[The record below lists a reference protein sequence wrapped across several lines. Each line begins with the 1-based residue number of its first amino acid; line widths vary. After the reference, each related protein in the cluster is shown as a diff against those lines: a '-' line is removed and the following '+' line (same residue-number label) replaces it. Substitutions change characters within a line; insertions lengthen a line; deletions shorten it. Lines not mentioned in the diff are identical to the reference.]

1 MSSAE
6 ASEYYRDFFNR
17 GTLELT
23 FKVLRH
29 KYPALALRVQNII
42 VATYP
47 RGDYHTGVSVLE
59 LPLDAAGAAKIVQ
72 ALSALS
78 DQLATSPSRTSN
90 SSTTPAS
97 IRPSGA
103 HNPTRRAASG
113 ARASGQDNHSHD
125 EQQRGDLTMI
135 RSLLLDWLMF
145 ARARC
150 YEQAG
155 V

>member
-23 FKVLRH
+23 FKVLRR

-42 VATYP
+42 VTTYP
-47 RGDYHTGVSVLE
+47 RGDYHTGVSVME

-78 DQLATSPSRTSN
+78 DQMATSSQP
-90 SSTTPAS
+90 
-97 IRPSGA
+97 
-103 HNPTRRAASG
+103 
-113 ARASGQDNHSHD
+113 
-125 EQQRGDLTMI
+125 QRGDLTMI

>member
-29 KYPALALRVQNII
+29 KYPTLALCVQNIT
-42 VATYP
+42 VATFP
-47 RGDYHTGVSVLE
+47 RGDYQTGIGQTGISMME
-59 LPLDAAGAAKIVQ
+59 LPLDAAGAAKIVH

-78 DQLATSPSRTSN
+78 DQLATSHDAPN
-90 SSTTPAS
+90 ASS
-97 IRPSGA
+97 
-103 HNPTRRAASG
+103 
-113 ARASGQDNHSHD
+113 
-125 EQQRGDLTMI
+125 QRGDLTMI

>member
-1 MSSAE
+1 MPSAE

-23 FKVLRH
+23 FKVLRP

-42 VATYP
+42 VTTYP
-47 RGDYHTGVSVLE
+47 RGDYHTGISMME
-59 LPLDAAGAAKIVQ
+59 LPLDAAAAARIVQ

-78 DQLATSPSRTSN
+78 DQLATS
-90 SSTTPAS
+90 
-97 IRPSGA
+97 SG
-103 HNPTRRAASG
+103 
-113 ARASGQDNHSHD
+113 HD
-125 EQQRGDLTMI
+125 LHHDRHDPHHGYDPRNAQAQRCDLTMI

>member
-6 ASEYYRDFFNR
+6 ASEYYGDFFNR

-59 LPLDAAGAAKIVQ
+59 LPLDAAGAARIVQ
-72 ALSALS
+72 ALSQLS
-78 DQLATSPSRTSN
+78 DQLATSS
-90 SSTTPAS
+90 
-97 IRPSGA
+97 
-103 HNPTRRAASG
+103 H
-113 ARASGQDNHSHD
+113 GQQGRHEVRNG
-125 EQQRGDLTMI
+125 QTQRGDLTMI

>member
-23 FKVLRH
+23 FKVLRDG
-29 KYPALALRVQNII
+29 YPALALQVQNIT

-47 RGDYHTGVSVLE
+47 RGDYHTGISIME
-59 LPLDAAGAAKIVQ
+59 LPLDAAGAARIVQ

-78 DQLATSPSRTSN
+78 DRLATSRDSRHETGN
-90 SSTTPAS
+90 TQT
-97 IRPSGA
+97 
-103 HNPTRRAASG
+103 
-113 ARASGQDNHSHD
+113 
-125 EQQRGDLTMI
+125 QRGDLTMI

>member
-29 KYPALALRVQNII
+29 KYPSLALQVQNII

-47 RGDYHTGVSVLE
+47 RGDYHTGIGRTGTGHAGISMLE
-59 LPLDAAGAAKIVQ
+59 LPLDAAGAAKIVH

-78 DQLATSPSRTSN
+78 DRLATAPDTRSETRPDTRN
-90 SSTTPAS
+90 ASS
-97 IRPSGA
+97 
-103 HNPTRRAASG
+103 
-113 ARASGQDNHSHD
+113 
-125 EQQRGDLTMI
+125 QRGDLTMI

>member
-23 FKVLRH
+23 FKVLRR
-29 KYPALALRVQNII
+29 KYPSLALRVQNII
-42 VATYP
+42 VTTYP
-47 RGDYHTGVSVLE
+47 RGDYHTGISMME
-59 LPLDAAGAAKIVQ
+59 LPLDAAGAARIVQ

-78 DQLATSPSRTSN
+78 DQLATSPDLR
-90 SSTTPAS
+90 
-97 IRPSGA
+97 
-103 HNPTRRAASG
+103 
-113 ARASGQDNHSHD
+113 HD
-125 EQQRGDLTMI
+125 LHHDPRNAQSQRGDLTMI

>member
-6 ASEYYRDFFNR
+6 APEYYRDFFNR

-29 KYPALALRVQNII
+29 PFPALALRVQNIT
-42 VATYP
+42 VMTYP
-47 RGDYHTGVSVLE
+47 RGDYHTGISMME
-59 LPLDAAGAAKIVQ
+59 LPLDAASAAKIVH

-78 DQLATSPSRTSN
+78 DQLATSS
-90 SSTTPAS
+90 AS
-97 IRPSGA
+97 QP
-103 HNPTRRAASG
+103 
-113 ARASGQDNHSHD
+113 
-125 EQQRGDLTMI
+125 QRGDLTMI

-150 YEQAG
+150 YQQAG

>member
-1 MSSAE
+1 MAGAE

-23 FKVLRH
+23 FKVLRQPF
-29 KYPALALRVQNII
+29 PALALQVQNIT
-42 VATYP
+42 VAAYP
-47 RGDYHTGVSVLE
+47 RGDYHTGVSVME
-59 LPLDAAGAAKIVQ
+59 LPLDAASAARIVQ
-72 ALSALS
+72 ALSQLS
-78 DQLATSPSRTSN
+78 DRMATS
-90 SSTTPAS
+90 
-97 IRPSGA
+97 
-103 HNPTRRAASG
+103 
-113 ARASGQDNHSHD
+113 GQP
-125 EQQRGDLTMI
+125 QRGDLTMI

>member
-29 KYPALALRVQNII
+29 KYPTLALRVQNII

-47 RGDYHTGVSVLE
+47 RGDYHTGISMME
-59 LPLDAAGAAKIVQ
+59 LPLDAAGAAKIVH

-78 DQLATSPSRTSN
+78 DQLATSADPRN
-90 SSTTPAS
+90 AQ
-97 IRPSGA
+97 A
-103 HNPTRRAASG
+103 
-113 ARASGQDNHSHD
+113 
-125 EQQRGDLTMI
+125 QRGDLTMI

>member
-23 FKVLRH
+23 FRVLRH

-42 VATYP
+42 VTAYP
-47 RGDYHTGVSVLE
+47 RGDYHTGISVME
-59 LPLDAAGAAKIVQ
+59 LPLDAAGAAKIVA

-78 DQLATSPSRTSN
+78 DQLATAPSRNPRLEQHGHDRTSAPDAQN
-90 SSTTPAS
+90 
-97 IRPSGA
+97 
-103 HNPTRRAASG
+103 
-113 ARASGQDNHSHD
+113 
-125 EQQRGDLTMI
+125 QRGDLTMI